1 MEKQYIFPR
10 RKAAASGGP
19 PLQFFSKWG
28 LQKAK
33 HMRKMQKITR
43 IKKIWVEQNM
53 TLQFLTQNFPRRKS
67 LLFMMCL
74 RHLFPWL
81 CNWRKN
87 SNFTSYR
94 PEIHCK
100 SWTAQ
105 YHKLSTTQDGWH
117 SCREY
122 YDICLVSGVTLW
134 SELQPDTCVVG
145 VRFSSWAWYGSVPLL
160 TLFGRIRKQDYKK
173 YVELPHKMLHSLNAF
188 TLLLHQ

>member
-105 YHKLSTTQDGWH
+105 YHKLSTTQDGRH

-134 SELQPDTCVVG
+134 SELQPDTCDSTLTAFYFDCILTPK
-145 VRFSSWAWYGSVPLL
+145 RLYYPWRQSSKTW
-160 TLFGRIRKQDYKK
+160 
-173 YVELPHKMLHSLNAF
+173 E
-188 TLLLHQ
+188 TLLSTAKD